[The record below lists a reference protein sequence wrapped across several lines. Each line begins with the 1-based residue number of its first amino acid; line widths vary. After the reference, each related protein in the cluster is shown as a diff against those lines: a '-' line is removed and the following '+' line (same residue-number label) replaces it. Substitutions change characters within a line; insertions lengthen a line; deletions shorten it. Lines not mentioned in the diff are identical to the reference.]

1 MKGGR
6 GAANPT
12 RPFDGLSAS
21 KSYRVFP
28 EYHFIHMKYAA
39 VEIVDP
45 FPCCTPP

>member
-6 GAANPT
+6 GAAIPT

-39 VEIVDP
+39 VEAVDP